1 MRNIAPYINTVDYDE
16 RDQIEKLD
24 EKGNPL
30 KDESG
35 KLIMIPNPDK
45 EKNIALNKTRK
56 RRSMMEA
63 RLVLKKG
70 GLIPRK

>member
-1 MRNIAPYINTVDYDE
+1 
-16 RDQIEKLD
+16 
-24 EKGNPL
+24 
-30 KDESG
+30 
-35 KLIMIPNPDK
+35 MIPNPDK

-56 RRSMMEA
+56 RGSMMEA